1 MKKFIFDVDGTLT
14 ESRKQMDISFMS
26 EFIIFCCKFDTY
38 LVTGSDRDK
47 TVEQVGLDVYNRA
60 KRVFNCSGADIYE
73 KDFNIYKSDWKLPDE
88 VKRFFQDEL
97 DYSQFPL
104 KNSQNNGFLVV
115 HLRMT
120 GYFKFIENST
130 HPCKHTRIRFF
141 DKNNNELRYVDVRS
155 FGHMWWIN
163 KGLSLNKII
172 KGLGSL
178 GPEPFSKDF
187 DANYLKKVI
196 SKRTKSIKAILL
208 DQTIVAGIGN
218 IYADE
223 SLYSAGISPI
233 REAQT
238 IKKNELIKLKESIV
252 TVLKKSIGSGGTTFS
267 DFRDLEGENGNF
279 GLQTNVYRRTGK
291 ECRKCG
297 NLIERQKITG
307 RSTHWC
313 PKCQK

>member
-1 MKKFIFDVDGTLT
+1 MPELPEVETVRRGLEQKLNNFIIKKVEVCRDSNVAFPINK
-14 ESRKQMDISFMS
+14 E
-26 EFIIFCCKFDTY
+26 EFIK
-38 LVTGSDRDK
+38 
-47 TVEQVGLDVYNRA
+47 GLLN
-60 KRVFNCSGADIYE
+60 SL
-73 KDFNIYKSDWKLPDE
+73 IYKWDRRGKYLIAQLKE
-88 VKRFFQDEL
+88 VQNENA
-97 DYSQFPL
+97 QFL
-104 KNSQNNGFLVV
+104 VENSKNNGFLVV

-120 GYFKFIENST
+120 GYFKFIENSS

-141 DKNNNELRYVDVRS
+141 DKNNNELRYIDVRS
-155 FGHMWWIN
+155 FGQMWWIN
-163 KGLSLNKII
+163 KDLSLNKII

-223 SLYSAGISPI
+223 SLYSAGILPF
-233 REAQT
+233 REART

>member
-1 MKKFIFDVDGTLT
+1 LPELPEVETVRRGLEQKLNNFIIKKVEVCRDSTVAFPTNK
-14 ESRKQMDISFMS
+14 E
-26 EFIIFCCKFDTY
+26 EFIEGLRNSLINKWERRGKY
-38 LVTGSDRDK
+38 LITQLK
-47 TVEQVGLDVYNRA
+47 
-60 KRVFNCSGADIYE
+60 
-73 KDFNIYKSDWKLPDE
+73 E
-88 VKRFFQDEL
+88 VQNEN
-97 DYSQFPL
+97 SQFPL
-104 KNSQNNGFLVV
+104 ENSQKNGFLVV

-120 GYFKFIENST
+120 GYFKFINNST
-130 HPCKHTRIRFF
+130 PSCKHTRIRFF
-141 DKNNNELRYVDVRS
+141 DKNNKELRYIDVRS
-155 FGHMWWIN
+155 FGQMWWIRQE
-163 KGLSLNKII
+163 LSPNKII

-187 DANYLKKVI
+187 DANYLKKII
-196 SKRTKSIKAILL
+196 SKRKKSIKAILL

-223 SLYSAGISPI
+223 SLYSAGISPF
-233 REAQT
+233 REART
-238 IKKNELIKLKESIV
+238 IKKYELIKLKESIV

-297 NLIERQKITG
+297 NLIKRQKITG

>member
-1 MKKFIFDVDGTLT
+1 LPELPEVETVRRGLEQKLNNFIIKKVEICRDSTVAFPLEKEEFINGIQNSLLYKWNRRGKYLISELKKF
-14 ESRKQMDISFMS
+14 EHENISFP
-26 EFIIFCCKFDTY
+26 I
-38 LVTGSDRDK
+38 
-47 TVEQVGLDVYNRA
+47 
-60 KRVFNCSGADIYE
+60 E
-73 KDFNIYKSDWKLPDE
+73 KASKD
-88 VKRFFQDEL
+88 
-97 DYSQFPL
+97 
-104 KNSQNNGFLVV
+104 NGYLVV

-120 GYFKFIENST
+120 GYFKFIENLT
-130 HPCKHTRIRFF
+130 QPCKHTRIRFF

-155 FGHMWWIN
+155 FGQMWWIE

-223 SLYSAGISPI
+223 SLYSAGISPF
-233 REAQT
+233 REART

>member
-1 MKKFIFDVDGTLT
+1 MPELPEVETVRRGLEQKLNNFIIKKVEVCRDSTVAFPPNK
-14 ESRKQMDISFMS
+14 E
-26 EFIIFCCKFDTY
+26 EFIN
-38 LVTGSDRDK
+38 
-47 TVEQVGLDVYNRA
+47 GLRN
-60 KRVFNCSGADIYE
+60 SL
-73 KDFNIYKSDWKLPDE
+73 IYKWDRRGKYLIAQLQE
-88 VKRFFQDEL
+88 VHNENA
-97 DYSQFPL
+97 QFSL
-104 KNSQNNGFLVV
+104 ENSQIKGFLVV

-141 DKNNNELRYVDVRS
+141 DKNNNELRYIDVRS
-155 FGHMWWIN
+155 FGQMWWIN
-163 KGLSLNKII
+163 KDLSLNKII

-223 SLYSAGISPI
+223 SLYSAGISPF
-233 REAQT
+233 REAKT
-238 IKKNELIKLKESIV
+238 IKKYELINLKESIV
-252 TVLKKSIGSGGTTFS
+252 NVLKKSIGSGGTTFS
-267 DFRDLEGENGNF
+267 DFRDLAGENGNF

-291 ECRKCG
+291 KCRKCG
-297 NLIERQKITG
+297 NFIERQKIVG

-313 PKCQK
+313 PNCQK

>member
-1 MKKFIFDVDGTLT
+1 LPELPEVETVRRGLEQKLNNFIIKKVEVCRDSTIAFPNNK
-14 ESRKQMDISFMS
+14 E
-26 EFIIFCCKFDTY
+26 EFINGLQSTLLYKWDRRGKY
-38 LVTGSDRDK
+38 LIAELK
-47 TVEQVGLDVYNRA
+47 KIEIENIQIN
-60 KRVFNCSGADIYE
+60 E
-73 KDFNIYKSDWKLPDE
+73 KIT
-88 VKRFFQDEL
+88 
-97 DYSQFPL
+97 L
-104 KNSQNNGFLVV
+104 KNNGFLVV

-120 GYFKFIENST
+120 GYFKFIENSS

-141 DKNNNELRYVDVRS
+141 DKNNNELRYIDVRS
-155 FGHMWWIN
+155 FGQMWWIN
-163 KGLSLNKII
+163 KDLSPNKII

-187 DANYLKKVI
+187 DANYLKKVM

-223 SLYSAGISPI
+223 SLYSAGISPF

-238 IKKNELIKLKESIV
+238 IKKNEIIKLIESIV
-252 TVLKKSIGSGGTTFS
+252 TILKKSIGSGGTTFS

>member
-1 MKKFIFDVDGTLT
+1 MPELPEVETVRRGLEEKLNNFIIKKVEVCRYSTVAFPINK
-14 ESRKQMDISFMS
+14 E
-26 EFIIFCCKFDTY
+26 EFI
-38 LVTGSDRDK
+38 TGLRNS
-47 TVEQVGLDVYNRA
+47 L
-60 KRVFNCSGADIYE
+60 
-73 KDFNIYKSDWKLPDE
+73 IYKWDRRGKYLIAQLKE
-88 VKRFFQDEL
+88 VQNENT
-97 DYSQFPL
+97 QFPL
-104 KNSQNNGFLVV
+104 KNSQDNGFLVV

-120 GYFKFIENST
+120 GYFKFIENSS

-141 DKNNNELRYVDVRS
+141 DKNDNELRYIDVRS
-155 FGHMWWIN
+155 FGQMWWIN
-163 KGLSLNKII
+163 KDLSINKVI

-178 GPEPFSKDF
+178 GPEPFSREF
-187 DANYLKKVI
+187 NPNYLKKVI

-223 SLYSAGISPI
+223 SLYSAGISPF
-233 REAQT
+233 REART

-291 ECRKCG
+291 ECSKCG
-297 NLIERQKITG
+297 NLIKRQKITG

-313 PKCQK
+313 PRCQK

>member
-1 MKKFIFDVDGTLT
+1 MPELPEVETVRRGLEQKLNNFIIKKVEVCRDSTVAFPTKK
-14 ESRKQMDISFMS
+14 E
-26 EFIIFCCKFDTY
+26 EFIK
-38 LVTGSDRDK
+38 
-47 TVEQVGLDVYNRA
+47 GLLN
-60 KRVFNCSGADIYE
+60 SL
-73 KDFNIYKSDWKLPDE
+73 IYKWDRRGKYLIAQLKE
-88 VKRFFQDEL
+88 VQNENT
-97 DYSQFPL
+97 QFPL
-104 KNSQNNGFLVV
+104 ENSQNNGFLVV

-155 FGHMWWIN
+155 FGQMWWIN

-223 SLYSAGISPI
+223 SLYSAGISPF
-233 REAQT
+233 REART

>member
-1 MKKFIFDVDGTLT
+1 LPELPEVETVRRGLEQKLNN
-14 ESRKQMDISFMS
+14 
-26 EFIIFCCKFDTY
+26 FIIKKVEVCRDSTVAFPANKEEFKKGLRNSLLYKWNRRGKY
-38 LVTGSDRDK
+38 LIAELKKVENENIEINEKITLRD
-47 TVEQVGLDVYNRA
+47 
-60 KRVFNCSGADIYE
+60 
-73 KDFNIYKSDWKLPDE
+73 
-88 VKRFFQDEL
+88 
-97 DYSQFPL
+97 
-104 KNSQNNGFLVV
+104 NGFLVV

-120 GYFKFIENST
+120 GYFKFINKST
-130 HPCKHTRIRFF
+130 PPCKHTRIRFF
-141 DKNNNELRYVDVRS
+141 DKSNNELRYIDVRC
-155 FGHMWWIN
+155 FGQMWWI
-163 KGLSLNKII
+163 KQGLSPNKII

-178 GPEPFSKDF
+178 GPEPFSKEF
-187 DANYLKKVI
+187 DINYLEKVI
-196 SKRTKSIKAILL
+196 LKRKKSIKAILL

-223 SLYSAGISPI
+223 SLYSAGISPF

-238 IKKNELIKLKESIV
+238 IKKIELIKLKESII

-291 ECRKCG
+291 ECLKCG
-297 NLIERQKITG
+297 NLINRQKITG

>member
-1 MKKFIFDVDGTLT
+1 LPELPEVETVRRGLEQKLNNFIIKKVEVCRDSTVAFPTNK
-14 ESRKQMDISFMS
+14 E
-26 EFIIFCCKFDTY
+26 EFINGLQNSLIHKWDRRGKY
-38 LVTGSDRDK
+38 LIAQLK
-47 TVEQVGLDVYNRA
+47 
-60 KRVFNCSGADIYE
+60 
-73 KDFNIYKSDWKLPDE
+73 E
-88 VKRFFQDEL
+88 VQNENT
-97 DYSQFPL
+97 QFPL
-104 KNSQNNGFLVV
+104 ENLQNNGFLVV

-120 GYFKFIENST
+120 GYFKFIENSI

-141 DKNNNELRYVDVRS
+141 NKNNNELRYIDVRS
-155 FGHMWWIN
+155 FGQMWWIN
-163 KGLSLNKII
+163 KDLSLNKII

-187 DANYLKKVI
+187 DANYLKKAI

-218 IYADE
+218 IYPDE
-223 SLYSAGISPI
+223 SLYSAGISPF
-233 REAQT
+233 REART

-297 NLIERQKITG
+297 NLIERKKITG

-313 PKCQK
+313 PICQK

>member
-1 MKKFIFDVDGTLT
+1 MPELPEVETVRRGL
-14 ESRKQMDISFMS
+14 EQRLNN
-26 EFIIFCCKFDTY
+26 FIIKKVEIC
-38 LVTGSDRDK
+38 RDS
-47 TVEQVGLDVYNRA
+47 TVAFPTN
-60 KRVFNCSGADIYE
+60 K
-73 KDFNIYKSDWKLPDE
+73 KDFIEGLHNSLLYKWDRRGKYLIAELKKVENENINFDE
-88 VKRFFQDEL
+88 KIT
-97 DYSQFPL
+97 L
-104 KNSQNNGFLVV
+104 KNNGFLVI

-120 GYFKFIENST
+120 GYFKFINNPT
-130 HPCKHTRIRFF
+130 PPCKHTRIRLF
-141 DKNNNELRYVDVRS
+141 DKKNNELRYIDVRS
-155 FGHMWWIN
+155 FGQMWWI
-163 KGLSLNKII
+163 KLGLSPYKII

-187 DANYLKKVI
+187 DTKYLKKVI

-223 SLYSAGISPI
+223 SLYSAGISPF
-233 REAQT
+233 REART

>member
-1 MKKFIFDVDGTLT
+1 MPELPEVETVRRGLEQKLNNFIVKKVEVCRDSTVAFPPNK
-14 ESRKQMDISFMS
+14 E
-26 EFIIFCCKFDTY
+26 EF
-38 LVTGSDRDK
+38 
-47 TVEQVGLDVYNRA
+47 
-60 KRVFNCSGADIYE
+60 
-73 KDFNIYKSDWKLPDE
+73 
-88 VKRFFQDEL
+88 VKGI
-97 DYSQFPL
+97 
-104 KNSQNNGFLVV
+104 KNSLFCKWNRRGKYLIAELKKIENENIQINEKKTLKHNGLLVV

-120 GYFKFIENST
+120 GYFKFINNST
-130 HPCKHTRIRFF
+130 PPCKHTRIRFF
-141 DKNNNELRYVDVRS
+141 DKNNNELRYIDVRS
-155 FGHMWWIN
+155 FGQMWWI
-163 KGLSLNKII
+163 KEGLYPNKII

-187 DANYLKKVI
+187 DTKYLKKVI

-223 SLYSAGISPI
+223 SLYSAGISPF

-238 IKKNELIKLKESIV
+238 IKDNELIKLKESII
-252 TVLKKSIGSGGTTFS
+252 TVLEKSIGSGGTTFS

-291 ECRKCG
+291 ECHKCG
-297 NLIERQKITG
+297 NLIKRQKITG

>member
-1 MKKFIFDVDGTLT
+1 MPELPEVETVRRGLEQKLNN
-14 ESRKQMDISFMS
+14 
-26 EFIIFCCKFDTY
+26 FIIKKVEVC
-38 LVTGSDRDK
+38 RDS
-47 TVEQVGLDVYNRA
+47 TVAFPKNKEEFTKGLLN
-60 KRVFNCSGADIYE
+60 SL
-73 KDFNIYKSDWKLPDE
+73 IYKWDRRGKYLIAQLKE
-88 VKRFFQDEL
+88 VQNENA
-97 DYSQFPL
+97 QFL
-104 KNSQNNGFLVV
+104 VENSKNNGFLVV

-120 GYFKFIENST
+120 GYFKFIKNSS

-141 DKNNNELRYVDVRS
+141 DKNNNELRYIDVRS
-155 FGHMWWIN
+155 FGQMWWIN
-163 KGLSLNKII
+163 KELSLNKII

-178 GPEPFSKDF
+178 GPEPFSKEF
-187 DANYLKKVI
+187 DANYLKRVI

-223 SLYSAGISPI
+223 SLYSAGISPF

-238 IKKNELIKLKESIV
+238 IKKNEIIKLKESIV

-291 ECRKCG
+291 ECHKCG